1 MDGLLT
7 RPVTADQ
14 SHDDAGHGEREQD
27 DHSGLHMISVPW
39 SLPSTRLMTT
49 ADMNMP
55 VMIQNRSI
63 ISVPTRRAARRS
75 RSR

>member
-14 SHDDAGHGEREQD
+14 AHDHARQCEEQD
-27 DHSGLHMISVPW
+27 DHDDCFHRIRVPC
-39 SLPSTRLMTT
+39 SLPRIRLIAI

-63 ISVPTRRAARRS
+63 
-75 RSR
+75 